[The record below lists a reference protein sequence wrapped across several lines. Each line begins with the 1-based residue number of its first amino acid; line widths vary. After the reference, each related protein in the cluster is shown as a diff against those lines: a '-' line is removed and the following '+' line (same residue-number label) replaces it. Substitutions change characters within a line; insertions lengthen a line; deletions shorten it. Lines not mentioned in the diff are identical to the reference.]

1 MRRLA
6 ITATL
11 AAALVLA
18 HGGTPHAGTDAAANG
33 DAALV
38 AQLTALLL
46 DGQDVDGAVPATFI
60 RQDAAVY
67 VALRRNGRKLA
78 AAWGARGLGLDSLR
92 GAISRAKK
100 RLDDGAR
107 PDTVELVIAHGFR
120 PVRYERFKR
129 TFGNLNRGV
138 DGIELRYGDKMLR
151 YGPSQTI
158 ATNRSFPKLLERFAE
173 KHGLSED
180 DLAGG
185 LSVERFKA
193 EQFLVA
199 LAGAPSATRMRR
211 GNRMVGL
218 AEVTREGVEGLA
230 RRMANWM
237 IRNVDA
243 DGRMTY
249 KYWPSRGQE
258 ASSNNMIRQWMA
270 SVCLVRL
277 GDFYDDAEITALA
290 ERNMRYNLARFYR
303 EQDGLGLIEFRDKVK
318 LGAVAL
324 AALAIAEHPNRQA
337 FAAEEAALRRTI
349 DHLWQDDGGF
359 RTFFKPTKRNDN
371 QNFYPGEALLYL
383 ATVYRR
389 SGEAELL
396 ARIQK
401 SARAYKSWHLTYR
414 NPAFVPW
421 HSMAYAEVWQ
431 ETGEDWLRDWIF
443 EMNDWLLSVQQGG
456 TDTYPEIDGR
466 FYDPKRRHFGP
477 PHASSTGVYLEGLI
491 QAYRVARKS
500 DDERRAEAY
509 RAAILRGI
517 RHLMQLE
524 FRDEVDMFYISRRDR
539 VQGGLRT
546 TIYNNEIRVDNVQH
560 GLMALLEILKA
571 FEDEDF
577 AG

>member
-6 ITATL
+6 ITAAL
-11 AAALVLA
+11 SAALLLA
-18 HGGTPHAGTDAAANG
+18 EGRSPHAAPDQPANG

-38 AQLTALLL
+38 AQLTAALL
-46 DGQDVDGAVPATFI
+46 DGRDADGAVPATFI

-67 VALRRNGRKLA
+67 VGLRRGGRRLA

-92 GAISRAKK
+92 SAITRAKK
-100 RLDDGAR
+100 RLEDGGQ
-107 PDTVELVIAHGFR
+107 PDTVELVIAHSFR
-120 PVRYERFKR
+120 PVRYDQLNRS
-129 TFGNLNRGV
+129 FGNLKRGV
-138 DGIELRYGDKMLR
+138 EGIELRYGDKMAR
-151 YGPSQTI
+151 HGPSQTI
-158 ATNRSFPKLLERFAE
+158 ATNRSFAKLVERFAK

-180 DLAGG
+180 DLTGG
-185 LSVERFKA
+185 LSVERFRA

-199 LAGAPSATRMRR
+199 MAGAPSATRIRY
-211 GNRMVGL
+211 GNRLV
-218 AEVTREGVEGLA
+218 APTDVTREGVEGLA
-230 RRMANWM
+230 RRMADWM

-243 DGRMTY
+243 EGRMTY
-249 KYWPSRGQE
+249 KYWPSRGE
-258 ASSNNMIRQWMA
+258 ESSSNNMIRQWMA

-277 GDFYDDAEITALA
+277 GDFYDDAELLALA
-290 ERNMRYNLARFYR
+290 ERNIRYNLARFYR
-303 EQDGLGLIEFRDKVK
+303 EDGGLGLIEFREKVK

-337 FAAEEAALRRTI
+337 FAAEEAALRQTI

-359 RTFFKPTKRNDN
+359 RTFFKPADRNDN

-383 ATVYRR
+383 AAVYRQ
-389 SGEAELL
+389 SGDAALL
-396 ARIQK
+396 ARIHK

-421 HSMAYAEVWQ
+421 HSMAYAEVWR
-431 ETGEDWLRDWIF
+431 ETSDDWLRDWIF
-443 EMNDWLLSVQQGG
+443 EMNDWLLSVQQRG

-466 FYDPKRRHFGP
+466 FFDPKRRHFGP

-491 QAYRVARKS
+491 QAFRIARKS
-500 DDERRAEAY
+500 GDARRAEAY
-509 RAAILRGI
+509 RTSIVRGI

-524 FRDEVDMFYISRRDR
+524 FRDEVDMFYISQRDR
-539 VQGGLRT
+539 VQGGIRT

-560 GLMALLEILKA
+560 GLMALLEILSA
-571 FEDEDF
+571 FKDEDF